1 MVKIQYSTRV
11 VAIVISVQMVIMFVF
26 IMLLAFNPSPFKYP
40 MVFFVIPI
48 IIIPIAGLS
57 IWKNKTEKKIRQNAS
72 LKYKALYNL
81 LMEREL
87 MSLYDYRKNLH
98 DYRRKYLHPKLSKRE
113 KRALETC
120 FKYFPQLHL
129 KKSQLE
135 LENDIQSGDLVVI
148 TSKYIFNTIILCTV
162 GLGFLFPFVISI
174 AVLIISYSDSTMNT
188 FSGGSEGAAIFLA
201 IFTLPVSV
209 GMLSMAMH
217 YRFFFIILDSHG
229 IYYKKVGKPKVILW
243 EDVAKIEG
251 YPRKTEKCIRIHLK
265 ANEKIRFG
273 EASYQFQDKYL
284 EYYDIFRMFK
294 HLQCTFLAFPSFPS
308 FTRFNEFLQIG
319 QFDTRDIMPL

>member
-1 MVKIQYSTRV
+1 MVKIHYSIRA

-26 IMLLAFNPSPFKYP
+26 ILFLAFNPSPFKYP

-57 IWKNKTEKKIRQNAS
+57 IWKNKTEKKIRQTAS
-72 LKYKALYNL
+72 LEYKALYNL

-87 MSLYDYRKNLH
+87 SGLYDYRRKLH
-98 DYRRKYLHPKLSKRE
+98 DYLRKFTDPNLSKRE

-129 KKSQLE
+129 KKSELE

-148 TSKYIFNTIILCTV
+148 TSKYILNTILAYSF
-162 GLGFLFPFVISI
+162 GLLFLFLFVISI
-174 AVLIISYSDSTMNT
+174 ALVIISYLDPTMNKY
-188 FSGGSEGAAIFLA
+188 SVGAAIFLA
-201 IFTLPVSV
+201 IFTFPVSI
-209 GMLSMAMH
+209 GLLSMAIY

-229 IYYKKVGKPKVILW
+229 IYYKKIGKPKVILW

-265 ANEKIRFG
+265 SNKKIRFG
-273 EASYQFQDKYL
+273 EASYQFQDKFL

-294 HLQCTFLAFPSFPS
+294 HLRCVFLAFPSFPD

-319 QFDTRDIMPL
+319 QFDTRDIISL

>member
-1 MVKIQYSTRV
+1 MVKIHYSTRA
-11 VAIVISVQMVIMFVF
+11 VAIVISVLMVIIAVF
-26 IMLLAFNPSPFKYP
+26 IILLALNPSPFKYFL
-40 MVFFVIPI
+40 VFLLFPI
-48 IIIPIAGLS
+48 IIIPTAGLS
-57 IWKNKTEKKIRQNAS
+57 IWKNKTEKKIRQTSS
-72 LKYKALYNL
+72 LEYKALYNL

-87 MSLYDYRKNLH
+87 SGLYDYRRKLH
-98 DYRRKYLHPKLSKRE
+98 DYLRKFTDPNLSKRE

-129 KKSQLE
+129 KKSELE

-148 TSKYIFNTIILCTV
+148 TSKYILNTILAYSF
-162 GLGFLFPFVISI
+162 GLLFLFLFVISI
-174 AVLIISYSDSTMNT
+174 ALVIISYLDPTMNKY
-188 FSGGSEGAAIFLA
+188 SVGAAIILA
-201 IFTLPVSV
+201 IFTFPVSI
-209 GMLSMAMH
+209 GLLSMAIY

-229 IYYKKVGKPKVILW
+229 IYYKKIGKPKVILW

-265 ANEKIRFG
+265 SNKKIRFG
-273 EASYQFQDKYL
+273 EASYQFQDKFL

-294 HLQCTFLAFPSFPS
+294 HLRCVFLAFPSFPD

-319 QFDTRDIMPL
+319 QFDTRDMISL

>member
-1 MVKIQYSTRV
+1 MVKIHYSTRA

-57 IWKNKTEKKIRQNAS
+57 IWKNKTEKKIRQTAS
-72 LKYKALYNL
+72 LEYKALYNL

-87 MSLYDYRKNLH
+87 SGLYDYRRKLH
-98 DYRRKYLHPKLSKRE
+98 DYLRKFTDPNLSKRE

-129 KKSQLE
+129 KKSELE

-148 TSKYIFNTIILCTV
+148 TSKYILNTILAYSF
-162 GLGFLFPFVISI
+162 GLLFLFLFVISI
-174 AVLIISYSDSTMNT
+174 ALVIISYLDPTMNKY
-188 FSGGSEGAAIFLA
+188 SVGAAIFLA
-201 IFTLPVSV
+201 IFTFPVSI
-209 GMLSMAMH
+209 GLLSMAIY

-229 IYYKKVGKPKVILW
+229 IYYKKIGKPKVILW

-265 ANEKIRFG
+265 SNKKIRFG
-273 EASYQFQDKYL
+273 EASYQFQDKFL

-294 HLQCTFLAFPSFPS
+294 HLRCVFLAFPSFPD

-319 QFDTRDIMPL
+319 QFDTRDIISL

>member
-1 MVKIQYSTRV
+1 MVKIHYSTRA
-11 VAIVISVQMVIMFVF
+11 VAIVISVLMVIIFVF
-26 IMLLAFNPSPFKYP
+26 TILLAFNPSPFKYP
-40 MVFFVIPI
+40 MVFLLFPI

-57 IWKNKTEKKIRQNAS
+57 IWKNKTEKKIRQTAS
-72 LKYKALYNL
+72 LEYKELYSF

-87 MSLYDYRKNLH
+87 SGLYDYRRKLH
-98 DYRRKYLHPKLSKRE
+98 DYRRKFTDPNLSKRE

-129 KKSQLE
+129 KKSELE

-148 TSKYIFNTIILCTV
+148 TSKYILNTILAYSF
-162 GLGFLFPFVISI
+162 GLLFLFLFVISI
-174 AVLIISYSDSTMNT
+174 TLVIVSYLDPTMNN
-188 FSGGSEGAAIFLA
+188 SSVGAAIFLA
-201 IFTLPVSV
+201 IFTFPVSV
-209 GMLSMAMH
+209 GLLSMAIY
-217 YRFFFIILDSHG
+217 YRFFFIILNSHG
-229 IYYKKVGKPKVILW
+229 IYYKKIGKPKVILW

-265 ANEKIRFG
+265 SNKKIRFG
-273 EASYQFQDKYL
+273 EASYQFQDKFL

-294 HLQCTFLAFPSFPS
+294 HLRCVFLAFPSFPD

-319 QFDTRDIMPL
+319 QFDTRDIISL

>member
-1 MVKIQYSTRV
+1 MVKIHYSTRA

-57 IWKNKTEKKIRQNAS
+57 IWKNKTEKKIRQTAS
-72 LKYKALYNL
+72 LEYKALYNL

-87 MSLYDYRKNLH
+87 SGLYDYRRKLH
-98 DYRRKYLHPKLSKRE
+98 DYLRKFTDPNLSKRE

-129 KKSQLE
+129 KKSELE

-148 TSKYIFNTIILCTV
+148 TSKYILNTILAYSF
-162 GLGFLFPFVISI
+162 GLLFLFLFVISI
-174 AVLIISYSDSTMNT
+174 ALVIISYLDPTMNKY
-188 FSGGSEGAAIFLA
+188 SVGAAIFLA
-201 IFTLPVSV
+201 IFTFPVSI
-209 GMLSMAMH
+209 GLLSMAIY

-229 IYYKKVGKPKVILW
+229 IYYKKIGKPKVIVW

-265 ANEKIRFG
+265 SNKKIRFG
-273 EASYQFQDKYL
+273 EASYQFQDKFL

-294 HLQCTFLAFPSFPS
+294 HLRCVFLAFPSFPD

-319 QFDTRDIMPL
+319 QFDTRDIISL

>member
-1 MVKIQYSTRV
+1 MVKIHYSIRA
-11 VAIVISVQMVIMFVF
+11 VAIVISVLMVIIFVF
-26 IMLLAFNPSPFKYP
+26 IILLALNPSPFKYFL
-40 MVFFVIPI
+40 VFLLFPI
-48 IIIPIAGLS
+48 LIIPTAGLS

-72 LKYKALYNL
+72 LEYKALYNL

-87 MSLYDYRKNLH
+87 SGRY
-98 DYRRKYLHPKLSKRE
+98 DYRRKLHDYLRKFTDPNLSKRE

-129 KKSQLE
+129 KKSELE

-148 TSKYIFNTIILCTV
+148 TSKYILNTILAYSF
-162 GLGFLFPFVISI
+162 GLLFLFLFVISI
-174 AVLIISYSDSTMNT
+174 ALVIISYLDPTMNKY
-188 FSGGSEGAAIFLA
+188 SVGAAIFLA
-201 IFTLPVSV
+201 IFTFPVSI
-209 GMLSMAMH
+209 GLLSMAIY

-229 IYYKKVGKPKVILW
+229 IYYKKIGKPKVILW

-265 ANEKIRFG
+265 SNKKIRFG
-273 EASYQFQDKYL
+273 EASYQFQDKFL

-294 HLQCTFLAFPSFPS
+294 HLRCVFLAFPSFLD

-319 QFDTRDIMPL
+319 QFDTRDIISL

>member
-1 MVKIQYSTRV
+1 MVKIHYSIRA

-26 IMLLAFNPSPFKYP
+26 ILFLAFNPSPFKYP

-57 IWKNKTEKKIRQNAS
+57 IWKNKTEKKIRQTAS
-72 LKYKALYNL
+72 LEYKALYNL

-87 MSLYDYRKNLH
+87 SGLYDYRRKLH
-98 DYRRKYLHPKLSKRE
+98 DYLRKFTDPNLSKRE

-129 KKSQLE
+129 KKSELE

-148 TSKYIFNTIILCTV
+148 TSKYILNTILAYFF
-162 GLGFLFPFVISI
+162 GLFFLFLFVISI
-174 AVLIISYSDSTMNT
+174 ALVIISYLDPTMNKY
-188 FSGGSEGAAIFLA
+188 SVGAAIFLA
-201 IFTLPVSV
+201 IFTFPVSI
-209 GMLSMAMH
+209 GLLSMAIY

-229 IYYKKVGKPKVILW
+229 IYYKKIGKPKVILW

-265 ANEKIRFG
+265 SNKKIRFG
-273 EASYQFQDKYL
+273 EASYQFQDKFL

-294 HLQCTFLAFPSFPS
+294 HLRCVFLAFPSFPD

-319 QFDTRDIMPL
+319 QFDTRDIISL